1 MSANVGL
8 TIYHQAKWAI
18 EMTRAGKVLLGQD
31 NPDTRPE
38 VTEEGFINTDNG
50 LMYPIAGKR
59 NHKFIIVLD
68 PVMDLYTVYI
78 WKAHQ
83 VGSKKFNEGKACA
96 EARGIGEVVAQFD
109 NVYWDMLSDL
119 LQSEHRKLLGYS

>member
-1 MSANVGL
+1 MSASVGM
-8 TIYHQAKWAI
+8 TIYRQAKWAI
-18 EMTRAGKVLLGQD
+18 EMTRAGKVLLGTD

-38 VTEEGFINTDNG
+38 VTAEGFVNTDNG

-68 PVMDLYTVYI
+68 PVMDLYTVYV
-78 WKAHQ
+78 WKAYQ
-83 VGSKKFNEGKACA
+83 VGSRGFNEGKV
-96 EARGIGEVVAQFD
+96 GEVVAQFD
-109 NVYWDMLSDL
+109 DVYWDMLNDL